1 MSFRAWGIALLT
13 TACRLSIAVSFVP
26 IAYALMLL
34 RQVIELLIMRHDAL
48 QGTVA
53 GIGIGLA
60 AIERRHRPGRV
71 AAAGIDR
78 DDHHPPRLLA
88 ICEVAQRGGDQLL
101 DLGFG
106 LRELVHDLGFAG
118 FDRANGRDSFVV
130 GSGLSYGDESF
141 VLPGPAAGAGGL

>member
-1 MSFRAWGIALLT
+1 MSFRARAIALLT
-13 TACRLSIAVSFVP
+13 TACRLSNGS
-26 IAYALMLL
+26 MLL
-34 RQVIELLIMRHDAL
+34 RQVRELLVMRHDAL

-53 GIGIGLA
+53 GIGVGLA

-101 DLGFG
+101 DLSFG

-130 GSGLSYGDESF
+130 GWTTIW
-141 VLPGPAAGAGGL
+141 V